1 MPSRSFR
8 RVLEVAAVFAAAVPL
23 FVAGPML
30 RSDDAPVARDVPSD
44 AHRSPVAL
52 ALSEDGTRLL
62 TANQTSDS
70 VSLVDPVSGKVLDEL
85 VTGSKPAGVAI
96 SADGTRGAVAHWYGY
111 DLAILKI
118 DGETLAI
125 EARVPIGPEPRGV
138 AMTPDGSSAF
148 VAVGVANE
156 VVRVDLDRAEVSGRV
171 KVGREPRGV
180 ALDPSGAHLLVGNA
194 RSGDLTLIRTDDLV
208 VEQTFDIDG
217 ANLRQVA
224 FGPDGAFGYVA
235 NMENRG
241 MATIDRNIDLGWVL
255 GQRLTRVALD
265 GSGSYATQS
274 LDPQGKAVGD
284 VHGVAVSPDGSLI
297 AVSAGGTHEVL
308 LFRTDLKRL
317 PWRPNGSRDLIHFS
331 LMADDGRFRR
341 VEVGG
346 RPTEVAFAPD
356 GRTLYLANYLEDSV
370 QIVDVEHATLRG
382 AIDLGGPEAIS
393 LARRGEV
400 LFHDAD
406 RSHNQWYSCNTCHSD
421 GHLNGQQF
429 DTMNDGWH
437 DYSPVPTQQ
446 SKKDVPTLRGV
457 AETGPWTWHG
467 WQGGLDDAMVESF
480 TKSMQGDPPS
490 QDDVE
495 ALVAYLRTIEGP
507 PNPNRTPSGE
517 LSEAAIRGREVFQS
531 PRAAC
536 ATCHPAPLFTDGEV
550 HRAGLETDRDV
561 YEGYN
566 PPSLIGVYDNDP
578 YLHDGRAATLREALA
593 GDHAADLVTGLG
605 ELTEQEL
612 DDLIAYL
619 ESL

>member
-1 MPSRSFR
+1 MPSRSIR
-8 RVLEVAAVFAAAVPL
+8 RVLEMAAVLAAAL
-23 FVAGPML
+23 TISGAGPSL
-30 RSDDAPVARDVPSD
+30 RSDDAGSKRGVADDSD
-44 AHRSPVAL
+44 RSPVAL
-52 ALSEDGTRLL
+52 ALSSDGSRLL

-70 VSLVDPVSGKVLDEL
+70 VSLVDPVSGVVLDEL
-85 VTGSKPAGVAI
+85 VTGSKPAGVAL
-96 SADGTRGAVAHWYGY
+96 SADGTRGAVAHWYGG

-118 DGETLAI
+118 DGSSLTI
-125 EARVPIGPEPRGV
+125 EARVPVGPEPRGV
-138 AMTPDGSSAF
+138 ALTPDGSTAF

-156 VVRVDLDRAEVSGRV
+156 VVRVDLNRAEVTGRV
-171 KVGREPRGV
+171 AVGREPRGI
-180 ALDPSGAHLLVGNA
+180 ALGPDGAHLLVGNA
-194 RSGDLTLIRTDDLV
+194 RSGDLTLIRTDDLA
-208 VEQTFDIDG
+208 VERTFAIDG

-241 MATIDRNIDLGWVL
+241 MATTDRNIDLGWVL

-265 GSGSYATQS
+265 GTDSYATQS

-284 VHGVAVSPDGSLI
+284 VHGVAVSPDGSVI
-297 AVSAGGTHEVL
+297 AVAAGGTHEVL
-308 LFRTDLKRL
+308 LFRTDLTRL

-331 LMADDGRFRR
+331 LLADDGRFRR

-356 GRTLYLANYLEDSV
+356 GLTLYLANYLDNAV
-370 QIVDVEHATLRG
+370 QIVDVAQGTLRG
-382 AIDLGGPEAIS
+382 AIDLGGPEEIS
-393 LARRGEV
+393 LERRGEV

-421 GHLNGQQF
+421 GHLNSQQF

-437 DYSPVPTQQ
+437 DYSPIPSLE

-457 AETGPWTWHG
+457 TETGPWTWHG
-467 WQGGLDDAMVESF
+467 WQSGIDDAMVESF

-490 QDDVE
+490 PDDID
-495 ALVAYLRTIEGP
+495 ALLAYLRTIEGP
-507 PNPNRTPSGE
+507 PNPHRTPSGG
-517 LSEAAIRGREVFQS
+517 LSEAAIRGREVFRS

-536 ATCHPAPLFTDGEV
+536 DTCHPAPLFTDGEI
-550 HRAGLETDRDV
+550 HRVGLETDRDV
-561 YEGYN
+561 YQGYN
-566 PPSLIGVYDNDP
+566 PPSLIGVYDHDP
-578 YLHDGRAATLREALA
+578 YLHDGRDATLREVLE
-593 GDHAADLVTGLG
+593 GDHAADRVTGLG
-605 ELTEQEL
+605 DLTAQEL